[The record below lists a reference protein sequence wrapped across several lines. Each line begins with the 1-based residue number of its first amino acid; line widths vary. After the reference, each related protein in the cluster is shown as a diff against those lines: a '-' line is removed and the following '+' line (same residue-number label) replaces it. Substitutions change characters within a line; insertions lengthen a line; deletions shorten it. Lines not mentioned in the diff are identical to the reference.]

1 MWQKIANFLWRAP
14 DGFSILTSLS
24 GLGWEEIMAQVQRPI
39 APHLQ
44 VYKPQISSVL
54 SILHRLTGVVLGIG
68 ALLFAWWLIAAAV
81 GPKAYMVVEGF
92 IYSWIGRLIL
102 LGFTGSFFYHLCNG
116 IRHLG
121 WDMGCGF
128 SLPAMR
134 RSGWAVVIAAV
145 ILTLGS
151 WFIGYAV
158 RG

>member
-1 MWQKIANFLWRAP
+1 M
-14 DGFSILTSLS
+14 T
-24 GLGWEEIMAQVQRPI
+24 QVQRPI

-44 VYKPQISSVL
+44 IYKPQISSVL
-54 SILHRLTGVVLGIG
+54 SILHRLTGAMLGIG
-68 ALLFAWWLIAAAV
+68 SLLFASWLIAAAA
-81 GPKAYMVVEGF
+81 GPKAYMAIESF

-102 LGFTGSFFYHLCNG
+102 LGFTWSFFYHLLNG

-121 WDMGCGF
+121 WDIGCGF

-134 RSGWAVVIAAV
+134 RSGWVVVIAAV
-145 ILTLGS
+145 VFTLGS